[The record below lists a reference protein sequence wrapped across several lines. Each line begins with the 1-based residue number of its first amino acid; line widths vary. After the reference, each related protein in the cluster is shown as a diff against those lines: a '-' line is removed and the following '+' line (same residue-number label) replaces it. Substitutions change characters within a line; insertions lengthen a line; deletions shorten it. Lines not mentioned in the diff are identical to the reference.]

1 MCSLFQSP
9 QTTPQKH
16 TTQTKTKSQK
26 YGLRRAPDGRVS
38 LRTRRGEWLA
48 LRLDMEVPGAL
59 LLRDAKGGV
68 YAIETDGL
76 SQVDLSDDYVLLM
89 MFADGAWEDS
99 MTPVEY
105 DDADADGAAGGA
117 GGGATSQLTL
127 TEREFREFVGVLKE
141 FEEQP

>member
-1 MCSLFQSP
+1 
-9 QTTPQKH
+9 
-16 TTQTKTKSQK
+16 
-26 YGLRRAPDGRVS
+26 VS

-105 DDADADGAAGGA
+105 DDDADGGGA
-117 GGGATSQLTL
+117 AGATSQLTL